1 MSIIND
7 NNYDSLMNEFKIMS
21 NLKSNYIV
29 EVKSSWIEDNYFI
42 VEDFENFKYLNVQ
55 KSHPIFNPENCYLLH
70 IQMELCYKTLKGI
83 IKQLNTELNQKPFE
97 IMTSMSYYIASQ
109 LLIETLES
117 VDYLHKKN
125 LR

>member
-42 VEDFENFKYLNVQ
+42 VEDFENFKYLNV
-55 KSHPIFNPENCYLLH
+55 
-70 IQMELCYKTLKGI
+70 
-83 IKQLNTELNQKPFE
+83 
-97 IMTSMSYYIASQ
+97 
-109 LLIETLES
+109 
-117 VDYLHKKN
+117 
-125 LR
+125 